1 MKYLHI
7 KTNSLVDLVGRNTKD
22 QIDWLAIG
30 TNAKLI
36 NLNPISVGQHNADGI
51 TCYILPVADETKALN
66 FIATECETYGIEA
79 EVIDEAQATTHKAEL
94 DAYRESLKAS

>member
-7 KTNSLVDLVGRNTKD
+7 KTNSLVDLVGRNDKD

-30 TNAKLI
+30 TSAKLI
-36 NLNPISVGQHNADGI
+36 NLNEVSVGQHNAEGI
-51 TCYILPVADETKALN
+51 TCYVLPVADETKALN

-79 EVIDEAQATTHKAEL
+79 ELLEETEAITHKAEL
-94 DAYRESLKAS
+94 DAYRATLKAS